1 MKPFSA
7 PSDVGYGQK
16 VSKDC
21 PNLSFAL
28 DGDCTYVEAMEKI
41 HWFKVKAEK
50 YLENDMLEKRKEEL
64 RIATAFDVFLKSC
77 SNPVVDEMAGISEL
91 GLNIPA
97 ELFQSRDFIS
107 KSEAVKLYRE
117 AVLLL
122 SKEVR
127 VEAEFEAKKS
137 KEAQDLKEKAA
148 SRNPR
153 DTFKEAVWQAME
165 SKPHQNRKVS
175 DSHVGWREDIIASAA
190 GAMTPV
196 LEEVKGKSFQG
207 EGTPKTQPT
216 QPNPKRRFTK
226 SELSQRKLQKNW
238 FAPAGQGHPMYKG
251 KGKTV
256 GRVWT
261 KGKGQKGQGKGSNG
275 KAGKGKNSE
284 VGKYNPSTLGMMKIY
299 PTQKGKGK
307 PKGKGKIKEGK
318 GFGNSKGGK
327 GKAKHGKNKP
337 W

>member
-1 MKPFSA
+1 MLFPCPKKSGDVQRILAGKAPNGVKPFSA

-21 PNLSFAL
+21 PDLSFAW

-41 HWFKVKAEK
+41 HWFKVNAERF
-50 YLENDMLEKRKEEL
+50 LENDMLEKRKEEL
-64 RIATAFDVFLKSC
+64 RVATAFEAFLKSC
-77 SNPVVDEMAGISEL
+77 SDPVLEEMAGISEL

-107 KSEAVKLYRE
+107 KGEAIKLYRE
-117 AVLLL
+117 AVLML

-175 DSHVGWREDIIASAA
+175 DSHVRWREDIIASAA

-196 LEEVKGKSFQG
+196 LEEVKGKTFQG
-207 EGTPKTQPT
+207 KGTPETQPN

-226 SELSQRKLQKNW
+226 SELSQRKQQKKLVC
-238 FAPAGQGHPMYKG
+238 PC
-251 KGKTV
+251 
-256 GRVWT
+256 WT
-261 KGKGQKGQGKGSNG
+261 GASD
-275 KAGKGKNSE
+275 
-284 VGKYNPSTLGMMKIY
+284 
-299 PTQKGKGK
+299 
-307 PKGKGKIKEGK
+307 KERERL
-318 GFGNSKGGK
+318 
-327 GKAKHGKNKP
+327 
-337 W
+337 